1 MNTKRLLAAVVA
13 IVATIGTSFT
23 VINSL
28 TETASGQNATTAG
41 SNITG
46 GSVTGGNATTAATA
60 VGPMTA
66 ESGQSKEE
74 RYEEGWE

>member
-1 MNTKRLLAAVVA
+1 MNTKHLLAVVA

-28 TETASGQNATTAG
+28 SETASGQNATTAG

-46 GSVTGGNATTAATA
+46 GNATTAATA
-60 VGPMTA
+60 VGPTTS
-66 ESGQSKEE
+66 ESGQREEE